1 MKTQNMYCMYIYLL
15 LASYT
20 NIKDDESLQN
30 IILKIA
36 LIPEYTA
43 FINDYVLDKFPYP
56 DYYRFYIAKRIDN
69 LNYRMLAYYLKC
81 HLPVMR

>member
-1 MKTQNMYCMYIYLL
+1 MYCMYIYLL

-20 NIKDDESLQN
+20 NIKDDETLQN

-43 FINDYVLDKFPYP
+43 FINDYVLDKLQT
-56 DYYRFYIAKRIDN
+56 RASN
-69 LNYRMLAYYLKC
+69 E
-81 HLPVMR
+81 VQ